1 MIVTKSDLVEY
12 IREDQRMQPWPS
24 NPLKRIIGAG
34 GAMVRWKVYLR
45 KCEYH
50 HNVSQNLYHKLAYF
64 WYLFLLKKYE
74 RRFCSE
80 IPINVFGKGLLIW
93 HPERIIVNPES
104 TVGDY
109 CSLSSGVVIAQAH
122 GRCPAVGHYVEFM
135 IDSKVLG
142 GGRVA
147 DHVRIGA
154 NALVLKPIEEE
165 NTTWAGVP
173 ARKINDRGT
182 IETPIVPYK
191 H

>member
-1 MIVTKSDLVEY
+1 MIVTKDELHEY
-12 IREDQRMQPWPS
+12 IQEDQRMQPMPS
-24 NPLKRIIGAG
+24 NPLNRYMGTG
-34 GAMVRWKVYLR
+34 GAVVRWKICIR

-50 HNVSQNLYHKLAYF
+50 HNVSQNPYHKLAYV
-64 WYLFLLKKYE
+64 WYTFLRKRYE

-80 IPINVFGKGLLIW
+80 IPINVFGKGLIIW

-104 TVGDY
+104 TVGNY

-122 GRCPAVGHYVEFM
+122 GQCPTVGNYVEFM

-142 GGRVA
+142 GGRIA

-182 IETPIVPYK
+182 IETPVVPYA

>member
-1 MIVTKSDLVEY
+1 MIVTKSDLREY

-74 RRFCSE
+74 RCFCSE

-122 GRCPAVGHYVEFM
+122 GRCPTVGHHVEFM

-142 GGRVA
+142 GA
-147 DHVRIGA
+147 ES
-154 NALVLKPIEEE
+154 PIMYGSAQ
-165 NTTWAGVP
+165 TL
-173 ARKINDRGT
+173 
-182 IETPIVPYK
+182 
-191 H
+191 

>member
-1 MIVTKSDLVEY
+1 MLMIVTKSDLREY

-34 GAMVRWKVYLR
+34 GAIVRWKVYLR

-64 WYLFLLKKYE
+64 WYLFFLKKYE
-74 RRFCSE
+74 SRFCSE

-122 GRCPAVGHYVEFM
+122 GRCPTVGHHVEFM

-142 GGRVA
+142 GGGQSRRLCTDWCKRFSA
-147 DHVRIGA
+147 QTYRGGEYHVGWRA
-154 NALVLKPIEEE
+154 CTK
-165 NTTWAGVP
+165 
-173 ARKINDRGT
+173 D
-182 IETPIVPYK
+182 
-191 H
+191 

>member
-1 MIVTKSDLVEY
+1 MIVTKSDLREY
-12 IREDQRMQPWPS
+12 IQEDQRMQPWPS

-45 KCEYH
+45 KCDYH
-50 HNVSQNLYHKLAYF
+50 HNVSQNLYHKLAYV
-64 WYLFLLKKYE
+64 WYLFFLKKYE

-93 HPERIIVNPES
+93 HPGRIIVNPES

-122 GRCPAVGHYVEFM
+122 GRCPVVGHHVEFM

-142 GGRVA
+142 GCRVA
-147 DHVRIGA
+147 DYVRIGA

-173 ARKINDRGT
+173 ARKINDRGA
-182 IETPIVPYK
+182 IETPAI
-191 H
+191 